1 MLFQLSPRRSA
12 RRCLV
17 NALALASVSLGVGS
31 VAMPEVAAAQSP
43 TSSPPI
49 TLTAEQAS
57 LDVRVLKRVLL
68 ALHPGL
74 TKYLT
79 EAEWQ
84 AALARFE
91 ARGNAARSPAE
102 MFLAA
107 SELAAA
113 IRCGHTWTNVR
124 NQSGAVRAAIYEA
137 PNKLPMTMT
146 LVEGRWLVLGSATP
160 ELRRGDEVTHVNGVP
175 AADMVARLWPYLRA
189 DGSSDGKRLRQ
200 LGHDRLDV
208 SQLDVTWPFLSPPVD
223 GYYTVGVQRAGRTTE
238 ARVAA
243 VTLAARGAAL
253 TAQGITPPDETWG
266 LTIERNAAGRP
277 THAVLRLPTFAFWN
291 SQFDW
296 QGFLSKAFAELNAG
310 QVPRLIVDIRDNEGG
325 DDAIGRALLAH
336 LLKSP
341 LRTVTDQAI
350 TSYERAPYVLVRYLD
365 TWDYSF
371 FDRTG
376 KVRAVTEGPQVGKLE
391 VIERVARTQV
401 IEPVTNPYQG
411 KVVMLVGGENSSAT
425 FILARLVQQSGVA
438 TLVGQPTGG
447 NLRGLNGGELT
458 WVTLPHSRVAVDVPL
473 LAARYGA
480 DTPDRSVVPDVI
492 VKRRFTA
499 QRDGIDE
506 EMQAALRVLSRPA
519 R

>member
-1 MLFQLSPRRSA
+1 MRFKLTADGRA
-12 RRCLV
+12 RRRLLS
-17 NALALASVSLGVGS
+17 ALALAPLSLGVAS
-31 VAMPEVAAAQSP
+31 VAMPDIAAAQSP
-43 TSSPPI
+43 ISSPPV

-113 IRCGHTWTNVR
+113 IRCGHTWTNVS
-124 NQSGAVRAAIYEA
+124 NQSGAVRQAIYEA
-137 PNKLPMTMT
+137 PNKLPLTMT
-146 LVEGRWLVLGSATP
+146 WVEGRWLVLASATP
-160 ELRRGDEVTHVNGVP
+160 DVRRGDEVTHVNGVT

-189 DGSSDGKRLRQ
+189 DGSSDSKRLRQ
-200 LGHDRLDV
+200 LGHDRRDM
-208 SQLDVTWPFLSPPVD
+208 SQLDITWPLLSPPVE
-223 GYYTVGVQRAGRTTE
+223 GHYSIGIKRAGRSTDV
-238 ARVAA
+238 RVAA
-243 VTLAARGAAL
+243 VTRAARASAL
-253 TAQGITPPDETWG
+253 AAQGIEPIDDTWR
-266 LTIERNAAGRP
+266 LTIERSAAGRP

-296 QGFLSKAFAELNAG
+296 QGFLAKSFAELEAER
-310 QVPRLIVDIRDNEGG
+310 VPRLIIDIRDNEGG

-341 LRTVTDQAI
+341 FPYVMDQAI

-376 KVRAVTEGPQVGKLE
+376 KVRPVTEGPQAGKLE
-391 VIERVARTQV
+391 VIERAAVTRV
-401 IEPVTNPYQG
+401 IEPVTKPYQG
-411 KVVMLVGGENSSAT
+411 KVAMLVGGENSSAT
-425 FILARLVQQSGVA
+425 FMLAQLVQQSGVA

-473 LAARYGA
+473 LAGRYA
-480 DTPDRSVVPDVI
+480 ANTPDRSVIPDVI
-492 VKRRFTA
+492 VQRRLDA
-499 QRDGIDE
+499 QRAGVDE
-506 EMQAALRVLSRPA
+506 EMQAAIRVLSR
-519 R
+519 